1 MCDCNGDGLATL
13 SAFLFFEMEAK
24 KAQNSS
30 LHETG
35 LFSWFWFEAETRETK
50 MKKYNNISSNYF
62 SSD

>member
-35 LFSWFWFEAETRETK
+35 LFSWFWFEA
-50 MKKYNNISSNYF
+50 
-62 SSD
+62 